1 MILLTL
7 QNVGMAED
15 TASFVLI
22 LKAPDLDQ
30 VLVMEVGL
38 LEGRAIALVN
48 QGIQTPR
55 PLTHDLIGNLITTL
69 GAVLAEVK
77 IHDFRDQTFYASLV
91 LNQENGN
98 QVEVDARPSDAIA
111 MALRASV
118 PIYTTAAIM
127 QEVGMDESLLEE
139 EGFDEAD
146 ELADDPDEKGH
157 MLH

>member
-1 MILLTL
+1 
-7 QNVGMAED
+7 
-15 TASFVLI
+15 
-22 LKAPDLDQ
+22 
-30 VLVMEVGL
+30 
-38 LEGRAIALVN
+38 
-48 QGIQTPR
+48 
-55 PLTHDLIGNLITTL
+55 
-69 GAVLAEVK
+69 
-77 IHDFRDQTFYASLV
+77 
-91 LNQENGN
+91 
-98 QVEVDARPSDAIA
+98 VEVDARPSDAIA